1 MLLESISTD
10 WPRIIA
16 IKGDKLYGNKVIE
29 CLIEGGGINQ
39 FDYMKDFGYDSD
51 YFYYVNENGL
61 IRSIYKN
68 DIDLNKFNPVKII
81 NYPLS

>member
-1 MLLESISTD
+1 
-10 WPRIIA
+10 
-16 IKGDKLYGNKVIE
+16 
-29 CLIEGGGINQ
+29 
-39 FDYMKDFGYDSD
+39 MKDFGYDPD

-61 IRSIYKN
+61 IRSIHKN